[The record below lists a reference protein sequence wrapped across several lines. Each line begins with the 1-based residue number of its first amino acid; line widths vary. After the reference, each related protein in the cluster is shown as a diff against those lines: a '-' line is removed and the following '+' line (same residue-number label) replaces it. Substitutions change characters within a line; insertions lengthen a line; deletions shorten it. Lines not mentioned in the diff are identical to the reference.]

1 MSNFRRKSRNNK
13 KRSSNRR
20 NSQRRAP
27 SCPKPRRN
35 QRNSRRRNQ
44 RNSRRR
50 NQRNS
55 RRRNQRN
62 SRRRNRRNSRRQ
74 LRGGAIPFSEL
85 GLAYD
90 NLKYGMNSAL
100 APFQDQNS
108 GVPNN
113 PTTDNV
119 NPNPTSQFLSSRAVD
134 DAILGPDLQTI
145 HTNHF
150 A

>member
-20 NSQRRAP
+20 NSQRRTP
-27 SCPKPRRN
+27 CPTSRRN

-44 RNSRRR
+44 RNSRRN
-50 NQRNS
+50 NQRKS
-55 RRRNQRN
+55 RRRNQ
-62 SRRRNRRNSRRQ
+62 RNSRRQ

-90 NLKYGMNSAL
+90 NIKYGIDSAIS
-100 APFQDQNS
+100 PFQDQNS

-113 PTTDNV
+113 PTSPNV
-119 NPNPTSQFLSSRAVD
+119 NPNPTSQFLSSKAVD

>member
-13 KRSSNRR
+13 KRTSNRR

-27 SCPKPRRN
+27 CPTSRRN

-50 NQRNS
+50 SQ
-55 RRRNQRN
+55 
-62 SRRRNRRNSRRQ
+62 RNSRRQ

-113 PTTDNV
+113 PTSHNV
-119 NPNPTSQFLSSRAVD
+119 NPNPTSQFLSTRAID
-134 DAILGPDLQTI
+134 DAILGPDLQQI

>member
-20 NSQRRAP
+20 NSQRRS

-55 RRRNQRN
+55 RRRNQ
-62 SRRRNRRNSRRQ
+62 RNSRRQ

>member
-20 NSQRRAP
+20 NSQRRP
-27 SCPKPRRN
+27 PCPT
-35 QRNSRRRNQ
+35 SRRNQ

>member
-20 NSQRRAP
+20 NSQRRRP
-27 SCPKPRRN
+27 CST
-35 QRNSRRRNQ
+35 SRRNQ

-113 PTTDNV
+113 PSTANV
-119 NPNPTSQFLSSRAVD
+119 NPNPTSQFLSTRAVD
-134 DAILGPDLQTI
+134 DAILGPDLQQI

>member
-20 NSQRRAP
+20 NSQRR
-27 SCPKPRRN
+27 SLCPTSRRN

-55 RRRNQRN
+55 RRRNQ
-62 SRRRNRRNSRRQ
+62 RNSRRQ

>member
-13 KRSSNRR
+13 KRTSNRR
-20 NSQRRAP
+20 NSQRRF

-50 NQRNS
+50 NQRKS
-55 RRRNQRN
+55 RRRNHRKGQPCE
-62 SRRRNRRNSRRQ
+62 
-74 LRGGAIPFSEL
+74 LKGGAIPFSEL

-90 NLKYGMNSAL
+90 NIKYGIDSAIS
-100 APFQDQNS
+100 PFQDQNS

-113 PTTDNV
+113 PTSHNV
-119 NPNPTSQFLSSRAVD
+119 NPNPTSQFLSSKALD